1 MSANLKKLKNEYKSN
16 PGWIWLLAIVF
27 LFPILP
33 EYVSPFILFAGFIVF
48 KLQWSRE
55 GKKAYVGTIGKLEMA
70 FMTLALVSAIWS
82 NTKLDT
88 LGVAGLWWGMFLVQ
102 VMIYHLA
109 NSRKKIDTVLKTIS
123 VSAAINGG
131 VGMLQVCSFA
141 LNKAGLLP
149 KSAVLVTPIYKA
161 MDKAVYTWLPFAIKT
176 NTFKNRASAFY
187 SNPNLL
193 ATYMVFSYPISI
205 YLFLNAKNRKNKI
218 AYFAINLLI
227 SAGISSTLTRAGCV
241 IALAGWIFMFI
252 ILAKRHAKEL
262 LVIFV
267 PTFSIIIPSIMTRYG
282 LFAIKGSKIAAK
294 ESAVANNIAA
304 KESSANHLKIW
315 SAIFDYI
322 THHAKAFIIGMGFGC
337 ESTGKILKELYSLN
351 KPHSHNFVFEIW
363 AELGIIG
370 IILLAV
376 IILCAFGKL
385 LEINANNG
393 KKFDLVFCVFTS
405 LLLLL
410 LFGLTDY
417 IFNSPK
423 QIILF
428 FIALGLTQAIS
439 QCYDKTLINSPEA
452 LVKAAEKNYKEIVEL
467 KK

>member
-1 MSANLKKLKNEYKSN
+1 MGSALKKLKDEYSVN

-33 EYVSPFILFAGFIVF
+33 EYISPFILFTGFIVF
-48 KLQWSRE
+48 KIQWSRQ
-55 GKKAYVGTIGKLEMA
+55 GNKACVGTLGKLEMA
-70 FMTLALVSAIWS
+70 FMGLALISTLWS
-82 NTKLDT
+82 DTKLDT

-102 VMIYHLA
+102 VMVFNLA
-109 NSRKKIDTVLKTIS
+109 NTRRKIDTVLKTIS
-123 VSAAINGG
+123 VSAAINGA
-131 VGMLQVCSFA
+131 VGTIQVCTYA
-141 LNKAGLLP
+141 LNKAGLIGKQL
-149 KSAVLVTPIYKA
+149 VLVTPIYRA
-161 MDKAVYTWLPFAIKT
+161 MDKAVYTWLPFDIKT
-176 NTFKNRASAFY
+176 NTFSNRASAFF

-193 ATYMVFSYPISI
+193 ATYMVFAYPISI

-241 IALAGWIFMFI
+241 IALAGWVFMFI

-262 LVIFV
+262 LVIFI
-267 PTFSIIIPSIMTRYG
+267 PTFSIIIPSMLTRYG
-282 LFAIKGSKIAAK
+282 LFAIKGSKIA
-294 ESAVANNIAA
+294 SAASAAANNAAA

-315 SAIFDYI
+315 GSVLDYI
-322 THHAKAFIIGMGFGC
+322 VHHVKVLLIGLGFGC
-337 ESTGKILKELYSLN
+337 ESTGSLLNEFYSLN
-351 KPHSHNFVFEIW
+351 KPHSHNFVLEIW
-363 AELGIIG
+363 AELGLIG
-370 IILLAV
+370 LVLLFV

-405 LLLLL
+405 LLLYL

-428 FIALGLTQAIS
+428 FILMGLTQAIS
-439 QCYDKTLINSPEA
+439 QCYDKTLINSPES

>member
-1 MSANLKKLKNEYKSN
+1 MSSAFKKLKDEYRVN
-16 PGWIWLLAIVF
+16 PGWIWLLAIIF

-33 EYVSPFILFAGFIVF
+33 EYVSPFILFTGFIVF
-48 KLQWSRE
+48 KIQWSKQGNR
-55 GKKAYVGTIGKLEMA
+55 AYVGTLGKLEMA
-70 FMTLALVSAIWS
+70 FMALALISTLWS
-82 NTKLDT
+82 DTKLDT

-102 VMIYHLA
+102 VMIYNLA
-109 NSRKKIDTVLKTIS
+109 NTRRKIDTILKTIS
-123 VSAAINGG
+123 VSAAINGI
-131 VGMLQVCSFA
+131 VGTIQVCSFA
-141 LNKAGLLP
+141 LNKARLIG
-149 KSAVLVTPIYKA
+149 KEAVLITPIYKK

-176 NTFKNRASAFY
+176 NTFKNRASAFF

-193 ATYMVFSYPISI
+193 ASFMVFSYPISI
-205 YLFLNAKNRKNKI
+205 YLFLNAKNKKNKI
-218 AYFAINLLI
+218 AYFVINLLI

-262 LVIFV
+262 LVIFI
-267 PTFSIIIPSIMTRYG
+267 PTFSIIIPSILTRYG
-282 LFAIKGSKIAAK
+282 LFSIKGSKIASTA
-294 ESAVANNIAA
+294 SAAANNTAA

-315 SAIFDYI
+315 SSIFDYL
-322 THHAKAFIIGMGFGC
+322 THHIKAFIIGLGFGC
-337 ESTGKILKELYSLN
+337 ESTGRVLKELYSLN
-351 KPHSHNFVFEIW
+351 KPHSHNFVLEIC

-370 IILLAV
+370 ITLLTV

-428 FIALGLTQAIS
+428 FILMGLTQAIS
-439 QCYDKTLINSPEA
+439 QCYDKTLINSPES
-452 LVKAAEKNYKEIVEL
+452 LMKAAEKNYKEIVEL